1 MSKHFNPFE
10 GITGDGDPPYV
21 QDDDEP
27 EGADFQVEQVLQES
41 DKAIQVVFADTGNV
55 KWIPKKVIHTD
66 SEVYEKPDDGLGA
79 GTIIIHQWFATQEGL
94 L

>member
-10 GITGDGDPPYV
+10 GITGE
-21 QDDDEP
+21 DDDPDDEDEP
-27 EGADFQVEQVLQES
+27 NGADFQVEQVLQES
-41 DKAIQVVFADTGNV
+41 NKAIQVVFTDTGDV

-66 SEVYEKPDDGLGA
+66 SEIYEKPDDGLGA
-79 GTIIIHQWFATQEGL
+79 GTLILHEWFATQEGL